1 MISLHPLR
9 RSFVLQELFGQVGR
23 VFKAGVNYGPDG
35 RSKGTADVTIG
46 SYDQALK
53 AVQTYNGVKLDGRPL
68 SISIVG
74 APPQNMSITQRL
86 SGLKQPLGKGK
97 QMNKPAPKAAPKRG
111 NATAKAVANAKGAA
125 PKKKVPKKKAPKK
138 KAPNAPK
145 ATAADLDAQLDSY
158 KASADVQMS
167 A

>member
-1 MISLHPLR
+1 M
-9 RSFVLQELFGQVGR
+9 
-23 VFKAGVNYGPDG
+23 FKAGINYGPDG

-68 SISIVG
+68 SITIVG
-74 APPQNMSITQRL
+74 AKPQSVSITQRL

-97 QMNKPAPKAAPKRG
+97 QNNKPLAKATPNRG
-111 NATAKAVANAKGAA
+111 KATAKAVANAKGAA
-125 PKKKVPKKKAPKK
+125 PKKKAPKKKAPKK
-138 KAPNAPK
+138 KAADAPK

-158 KASADVQMS
+158 KAGADVQMT